1 MGSLSESERSILANK
16 TDTILVT
23 TPARSRARLATLL
36 GFLALILVWGSF
48 PVAAKIGVENAP
60 PLLLSGARFCLA
72 FVIMAAIMLMRRKS
86 LRITARQHLQ
96 ICGVSLCM
104 VGIPS
109 SIFFASAP
117 YAPVGVLTLMWS
129 MSPIFT
135 ALFNLGGYGE
145 LRGWR
150 LPVSLCVGAIGV
162 LIVLLGHIPFVSGS
176 AHDGLSFAA
185 SGPAMIAE
193 LAVLG
198 SSAIYGL
205 GLFLAKRSAPALP
218 VMTMTTW
225 QMFYSGVFIV
235 LVGLVVE
242 HGMSIQP
249 NWIAL
254 SDLLYLAVF
263 CGCITFLLTFWLIRR
278 IGAIR
283 IAYTDFIIPGITLV
297 LSYFILGES
306 LTLAKLCGL
315 VLVTLSVI
323 LVGV

>member
-1 MGSLSESERSILANK
+1 MANNIDTVIESAP
-16 TDTILVT
+16 T
-23 TPARSRARLATLL
+23 RSRARLATLL
-36 GFLALILVWGSF
+36 GFVALILIWGSF

-60 PLLLSGARFCLA
+60 PLLFSGARFCLA
-72 FVIMAAIMLMRRKS
+72 FVIMAATALFLRKS
-86 LRITARQHLQ
+86 LRITVRQHLQ
-96 ICGVSLCM
+96 VCGVSLCM

-135 ALFNLGGYGE
+135 ALFNLGGHGE

-150 LPVSLCVGAIGV
+150 LPVSLCVGTIGV
-162 LIVLLGHIPFVSGS
+162 LIVLLGHIPFVGGTASDS
-176 AHDGLSFAA
+176 LSFAA
-185 SGPAMIAE
+185 SGSALIAE

-235 LVGLVVE
+235 LVGIIVE

-283 IAYTDFIIPGITLV
+283 IAYADFIVPGITLV

-306 LTLAKLCGL
+306 LTLAKLGGL

>member
-1 MGSLSESERSILANK
+1 MKSLPESEHSILAN
-16 TDTILVT
+16 TSDTIIESA
-23 TPARSRARLATLL
+23 PIRSRARIATLL
-36 GFLALILVWGSF
+36 GFLALILIWGSF

-72 FVIMAAIMLMRRKS
+72 FIIMAATMMLRRKS
-86 LRITARQHLQ
+86 LRITPRQHHQ
-96 ICGVSLCM
+96 IWGVSLCM
-104 VGIPS
+104 VGVPS

-150 LPVSLCVGAIGV
+150 LLVSLCVGTIGV
-162 LIVLLGHIPFVSGS
+162 LIVLLGHIPFVGGSSG
-176 AHDGLSFAA
+176 LNFAA
-185 SGPAMIAE
+185 NRPALIAE

-198 SSAIYGL
+198 SSMIYGL

-218 VMTMTTW
+218 VLTMTTW
-225 QMFYSGVFIV
+225 QMFYSGIFIV
-235 LVGLVVE
+235 LVGLIVE
-242 HGMSIQP
+242 HGMPIQP

-306 LTLAKLCGL
+306 LTLAKLGGL